1 MARKPPARPLNEK
14 QRRFAHEY
22 LKDQNATQAAI
33 RAGYSKKTSGS
44 QGFDLL
50 KHPEIKQVL
59 AAKLAQIEAKAEFT
73 AEKAI
78 LQLERMVMFDVR
90 RLFHPNGSP
99 KEITELDD
107 ETATVVAGLEVVEQ
121 YEGSGKDRVFTG
133 YLKKYKLSDRLSAV
147 NTALKMFGKL
157 SDRVEHTG
165 KDGGPIQTEL
175 TDNEAARRFLFA
187 MSQAVAQVKQ
197 SG

>member
-1 MARKPPARPLNEK
+1 MASKKPVRPLNEK

-33 RAGYSKKTSGS
+33 RAGYSKKTAAS
-44 QGFDLL
+44 QGHDLL

-59 AAKLAQIEAKAEFT
+59 ASKLAKIEEKAEFT
-73 AEKAI
+73 AELAI
-78 LQLERMVMFDVR
+78 RQLERMVMFDVR
-90 RLFHPNGSP
+90 KLFHPNGQP

-107 ETATVVAGLEVVEQ
+107 ETATVVAGLDVVEQ
-121 YEGSGKDRVFTG
+121 YEGSGADRQFTG

-157 SDRVEHTG
+157 SDKHEITG
-165 KDGGPIQTEL
+165 KDGGPIQTEEL
-175 TDNEAARRFLFA
+175 SPNDIARRIAFA
-187 MSQAVAQVKQ
+187 LAQGLKKKD
-197 SG
+197 